1 MSYLWTKSAPS
12 RMEILF
18 ASANRNKLF
27 EAQKIFGPD
36 FRILL
41 PADLGFTGEI
51 PETHET
57 LAENSA
63 QKAQFVWDRF
73 KKPCF
78 SDDTGLEVDA
88 LGGAPGVYS
97 ARYAGEPS
105 NAARNIEKLL
115 RELGDTPYDQRTAR
129 FRCVVS
135 YIDAAGRLTQFE
147 GRCEGHINF
156 APTRTD
162 AFGYDPV
169 FIPEGLDRTMAEIPV
184 EVKNTLSHRGRAM
197 DQLVCHLKQSLA
209 R

>member
-1 MSYLWTKSAPS
+1 MD
-12 RMEILF
+12 IVF

-27 EAQKIFGPD
+27 EAQKIFGPAY
-36 FRILL
+36 RILL

-57 LAENSA
+57 LVENSA
-63 QKAQFVWDRF
+63 QKAQYIWEMFH
-73 KKPCF
+73 KPCF

-115 RELGDTPYDQRTAR
+115 RELGDTPYERRTAR

-135 YIDAAGRLTQFE
+135 YIAADGAMRQFE

-156 APTRTD
+156 APTRSD

-169 FIPEGLDRTMAEIPV
+169 FIPEGLGVTMAEIPV
-184 EVKNTLSHRGRAM
+184 EEKNRLSHRGKAM
-197 DQLVCHLKQSLA
+197 DLLVCHLKSNPA

>member
-1 MSYLWTKSAPS
+1 
-12 RMEILF
+12 MEILF

-27 EAQKIFGPD
+27 EARKIFGPD
-36 FRILL
+36 FTILL
-41 PADLGFTGEI
+41 PADLGFTGDI
-51 PETHET
+51 PETHDT
-57 LAENSA
+57 LAGNSA
-63 QKAQFVWDRF
+63 QKAQFVWDLF
-73 KKPCF
+73 GKPCF

-115 RELGDTPYDQRTAR
+115 RELGDTPYEARTAR

-135 YIDAAGRLTQFE
+135 YIDPTGTLTQFE

-156 APTRTD
+156 APTRSD

-169 FIPEGLDRTMAEIPV
+169 FIPEGLDVTMAEIPV
-184 EVKNTLSHRGRAM
+184 EVKNGLSHRGKAM
-197 DQLVCHLKQSLA
+197 DQLVCHLKQNLA

>member
-1 MSYLWTKSAPS
+1 
-12 RMEILF
+12 MEIVF
-18 ASANRNKLF
+18 ASANRHKLF
-27 EAQKIFGPD
+27 EAQKIFGSD
-36 FRILL
+36 FQILL

-73 KKPCF
+73 GKPCF

-97 ARYAGEPS
+97 ARYAGEPA
-105 NAARNIEKLL
+105 NTVRNIEKLL
-115 RELGDTPYDQRTAR
+115 RELGDTPYAQRTAR

-135 YIDAAGRLTQFE
+135 YIDAQGRLTQFE

-156 APTRTD
+156 APVRLD

-169 FIPEGLDRTMAEIPV
+169 FIPDGLDVTLAEIPV
-184 EVKNTLSHRGRAM
+184 EVKNSLSHRGKAM
-197 DQLVCHLKQSLA
+197 DQLVWHLKQNRA
-209 R
+209 Q

>member
-1 MSYLWTKSAPS
+1 
-12 RMEILF
+12 MEIVF
-18 ASANRNKLF
+18 ASANRHKLF

-36 FRILL
+36 FQILL

-73 KKPCF
+73 GKPCF

-105 NAARNIEKLL
+105 NHVRNIEKLL
-115 RELGDTPYDQRTAR
+115 RELGNTPYPQRTAR

-135 YIDAAGRLTQFE
+135 YIDAQGRLTQFE

-156 APTRTD
+156 APVRLD

-169 FIPEGLDRTMAEIPV
+169 FIPDGLDVTLAEIPV
-184 EVKNTLSHRGRAM
+184 EVKNSLSHRGKAM
-197 DQLVCHLKQSLA
+197 DQLVWHLKQNRA
-209 R
+209 Q

>member
-1 MSYLWTKSAPS
+1 
-12 RMEILF
+12 MEILF

-27 EAQKIFGPD
+27 EARKIFGPA
-36 FRILL
+36 FTILL
-41 PADLGFTGEI
+41 PADLGFTGDI

-57 LAENSA
+57 LPGNSA
-63 QKAQFVWDRF
+63 QKAQFVWDLF
-73 KKPCF
+73 HKPCF

-115 RELGDTPYDQRTAR
+115 RELGDTPFAKRTAR

-135 YIDAAGRLTQFE
+135 YIDASGTLRQFE

-156 APTRTD
+156 APTRSD

-169 FIPEGLDRTMAEIPV
+169 FIPEGLDVTMAEIPV
-184 EVKNTLSHRGRAM
+184 EVKNTLSHRGKAM
-197 DQLVCHLKQSLA
+197 DQLVWHLRQNLA
-209 R
+209 Q

>member
-1 MSYLWTKSAPS
+1 
-12 RMEILF
+12 MEIVF
-18 ASANRNKLF
+18 ASANRHKLF
-27 EAQKIFGPD
+27 EAQIIFGPD
-36 FRILL
+36 FQILL

-73 KKPCF
+73 GKPCF

-97 ARYAGEPS
+97 ARYAGEPA
-105 NAARNIEKLL
+105 NTVRNIEKLL
-115 RELGDTPYDQRTAR
+115 RELGDTPYPQRTAR

-135 YIDAAGRLTQFE
+135 YIDAQGRLTQFE

-156 APTRTD
+156 APVRLD

-169 FIPEGLDRTMAEIPV
+169 FIPDGLDVTLAEIPV
-184 EVKNTLSHRGRAM
+184 EVKNSLSHRGKAM
-197 DQLVCHLKQSLA
+197 DQLVWHLKQNRA
-209 R
+209 Q

>member
-1 MSYLWTKSAPS
+1 MSYLRTKSAPS

-115 RELGDTPYDQRTAR
+115 RELGETPYEARTAR

>member
-1 MSYLWTKSAPS
+1 MD
-12 RMEILF
+12 IVF

-27 EAQKIFGPD
+27 EAQKIFGPAY
-36 FRILL
+36 RILL

-57 LAENSA
+57 LVENSA
-63 QKAQFVWDRF
+63 QKAQYIWEMFH
-73 KKPCF
+73 KPCF

-115 RELGDTPYDQRTAR
+115 RELGDTPYERRTAR

-135 YIDAAGRLTQFE
+135 YIDADGAMRQFE

-156 APTRTD
+156 APTRSD

-169 FIPEGLDRTMAEIPV
+169 FIPEGLGVTMAEIPV
-184 EVKNTLSHRGRAM
+184 EEKNRLSHRGKAM
-197 DQLVCHLKQSLA
+197 DLLVCHLKSNPA

>member
-1 MSYLWTKSAPS
+1 
-12 RMEILF
+12 MEILF

-115 RELGDTPYDQRTAR
+115 RELGDTPYEARTAR

-135 YIDAAGRLTQFE
+135 YIDAEGRLTQFE

>member
-1 MSYLWTKSAPS
+1 
-12 RMEILF
+12 MEIVF
-18 ASANRNKLF
+18 ASDNRHKLF

-36 FRILL
+36 FQILL

-73 KKPCF
+73 GKPCF

-97 ARYAGEPS
+97 ARYAGEPA
-105 NAARNIEKLL
+105 NTVRNIEKLL
-115 RELGDTPYDQRTAR
+115 RELGDTPYPQRTAR

-135 YIDAAGRLTQFE
+135 YIDAQGRLTQFE

-156 APTRTD
+156 APVRLD

-169 FIPEGLDRTMAEIPV
+169 FIPDGLDVTLAEIPV
-184 EVKNTLSHRGRAM
+184 EVKNSLSHRGKAM
-197 DQLVCHLKQSLA
+197 DQLVWHLKQNRA
-209 R
+209 Q

>member
-1 MSYLWTKSAPS
+1 
-12 RMEILF
+12 MEIVF
-18 ASANRNKLF
+18 ASANRHKLF

-36 FRILL
+36 FQILL

-63 QKAQFVWDRF
+63 QKAQFVWDLF
-73 KKPCF
+73 GKPCF

-97 ARYAGEPS
+97 ARYAGEP
-105 NAARNIEKLL
+105 ADTVRNIEKLL
-115 RELGDTPYDQRTAR
+115 RELGDTPYPQRTAR

-135 YIDAAGRLTQFE
+135 YIDAQGRLTQFE

-156 APTRTD
+156 APVRLD

-169 FIPEGLDRTMAEIPV
+169 FIPDGLDVTLAEIPV
-184 EVKNTLSHRGRAM
+184 EVKNSLSHRGKAM
-197 DQLVCHLKQSLA
+197 DQLVWHLKQNRA
-209 R
+209 Q

>member
-1 MSYLWTKSAPS
+1 
-12 RMEILF
+12 MELLF
-18 ASANRNKLF
+18 ASANRNKQF
-27 EAQKIFGPD
+27 EAQKIFGPE
-36 FRILL
+36 FKILL
-41 PADLGFTGEI
+41 PADLGFTGDI

-63 QKAQFVWDRF
+63 QKAQFIWDRF
-73 KKPCF
+73 HKPCF

-115 RELGDTPYDQRTAR
+115 RELGDTPFERRTAR

-135 YIDAAGRLTQFE
+135 YIDASSALQQFE
-147 GRCEGHINF
+147 GRCEGRINF
-156 APTRTD
+156 APTRSN

-169 FIPEGLDRTMAEIPV
+169 FIPEGLEVTMAEIPV
-184 EVKNTLSHRGRAM
+184 EVKNTLSHRGKAM
-197 DQLVCHLKQSLA
+197 DQLVWHLKQSLA
-209 R
+209 Q

>member
-1 MSYLWTKSAPS
+1 
-12 RMEILF
+12 MEILF

-27 EAQKIFGPD
+27 EARKIFGPG
-36 FRILL
+36 FTILL
-41 PADLGFTGEI
+41 PADLGFTGDI

-57 LAENSA
+57 LSGNSA
-63 QKAQFVWDRF
+63 QKARFVWDLF
-73 KKPCF
+73 HKPCF

-97 ARYAGEPS
+97 ARYSGEPS

-115 RELGDTPYDQRTAR
+115 RELGDTPYEQRTAR

-135 YIDAAGRLTQFE
+135 YINAAGVLQQFE

-156 APTRTD
+156 APTRSD

-169 FIPEGLDRTMAEIPV
+169 FIPEGLEVTMAEIPV
-184 EVKNTLSHRGRAM
+184 EVKNTLSHRGKAM
-197 DQLVCHLKQSLA
+197 DQLVWHLKQNLA
-209 R
+209 Q

>member
-1 MSYLWTKSAPS
+1 
-12 RMEILF
+12 MEIVF
-18 ASANRNKLF
+18 ASANRHKLF

-36 FRILL
+36 FQILL

-73 KKPCF
+73 GKPCF

-97 ARYAGEPS
+97 ARYAGEPA
-105 NAARNIEKLL
+105 NTVRNIEKLL
-115 RELGDTPYDQRTAR
+115 RELGDTPYPQRTAR

-135 YIDAAGRLTQFE
+135 YIDAQGRLTQFE

-156 APTRTD
+156 APVRLD

-169 FIPEGLDRTMAEIPV
+169 FIPDGLDVTLAEIPV
-184 EVKNTLSHRGRAM
+184 EVKNSLSHRGKAM
-197 DQLVCHLKQSLA
+197 DQLVWHLKQNRA
-209 R
+209 Q

>member
-1 MSYLWTKSAPS
+1 
-12 RMEILF
+12 MEILF

-27 EAQKIFGPD
+27 EARKIFGPA
-36 FRILL
+36 FTILL
-41 PADLGFTGEI
+41 PADLGFTGDI

-57 LAENSA
+57 LSGNSA
-63 QKAQFVWDRF
+63 QKAQFVWDLF
-73 KKPCF
+73 HKPCF

-88 LGGAPGVYS
+88 LGGVPGVYS

-115 RELGDTPYDQRTAR
+115 RELGDTPFAKRTAR

-135 YIDAAGRLTQFE
+135 YIDASGTLQQFE

-156 APTRTD
+156 APTRSD

-184 EVKNTLSHRGRAM
+184 EVKNTLSHRGKAM
-197 DQLVCHLKQSLA
+197 DQLVWHLRQNLA
-209 R
+209 Q

>member
-1 MSYLWTKSAPS
+1 MSYLWAKSAPS

-27 EAQKIFGPD
+27 EAQKIFGPE

-41 PADLGFTGEI
+41 PAGLGFTGDI

-63 QKAQFVWDRF
+63 QKARFIWEQFH
-73 KKPCF
+73 KPCF

-115 RELGDTPYDQRTAR
+115 RELGDTPLEKRTAR

-135 YIDAAGRLTQFE
+135 YIDANGALTQFE
-147 GRCEGHINF
+147 GRCEGRINF
-156 APTRTD
+156 APVRND

-169 FIPEGLDRTMAEIPV
+169 FIPDGMDVTMAEMPV
-184 EVKNTLSHRGRAM
+184 EQKNTLSHRGKAM
-197 DQLVCHLKQSLA
+197 DLLVCHLKQNLA
-209 R
+209 Q

>member
-1 MSYLWTKSAPS
+1 
-12 RMEILF
+12 MEIVF
-18 ASANRNKLF
+18 ASANRHKLF

-36 FRILL
+36 FQILL

-73 KKPCF
+73 GKPCF

-97 ARYAGEPS
+97 ARYAGEPA
-105 NAARNIEKLL
+105 NTVRNIEKLL
-115 RELGDTPYDQRTAR
+115 RELGDTPYPQRTAR

-135 YIDAAGRLTQFE
+135 YIDAQGRLTQFE

-156 APTRTD
+156 APVRLD

-169 FIPEGLDRTMAEIPV
+169 FIPDGLDVTLAEIPV
-184 EVKNTLSHRGRAM
+184 EVKNSLSHRGKAM
-197 DQLVCHLKQSLA
+197 DQLVWHLKQN
-209 R
+209 RVQ

>member
-1 MSYLWTKSAPS
+1 
-12 RMEILF
+12 MEIVF
-18 ASANRNKLF
+18 ASANRHKLF

-36 FRILL
+36 FLILL

-73 KKPCF
+73 GKPCF

-97 ARYAGEPS
+97 ARYAGEPA
-105 NAARNIEKLL
+105 NTVRNIEKLL
-115 RELGDTPYDQRTAR
+115 RELGDTPYAQRTAR

-135 YIDAAGRLTQFE
+135 YIDAQGRLTQFE

-156 APTRTD
+156 APVRLD

-169 FIPEGLDRTMAEIPV
+169 FIPDGLDVTLAEIPV
-184 EVKNTLSHRGRAM
+184 EVKNSLSHRGKAM
-197 DQLVCHLKQSLA
+197 DQLVWHLKQNRA
-209 R
+209 Q